1 MTDAVEVDVQRIG
14 TLTLFRTAGNQLT
27 YQFRWEL
34 RGVDEAN
41 AVAAA
46 LIEAA
51 ERLRN
56 ADDPAPRQWGDP
68 YSPSITVER

>member
-1 MTDAVEVDVQRIG
+1 MEAVEVGVERIG
-14 TLTLFRTAGNQLT
+14 TMTLFRTAGNGLT

-51 ERLRN
+51 EKLRN

-68 YSPSITVER
+68 HGPSITVER